1 MHTVSLQSSYA
12 IFVWGENPMWQMSL
26 VYLQEGLR
34 LVVLYVSVRGKV
46 DEVFTRQRKY
56 PERTEIVSPQ
66 LEWFELLSR

>member
-1 MHTVSLQSSYA
+1 MCRARERASGDRA
-12 IFVWGENPMWQMSL
+12 ITSEAQMSL
-26 VYLQEGLR
+26 VYFQEGLR